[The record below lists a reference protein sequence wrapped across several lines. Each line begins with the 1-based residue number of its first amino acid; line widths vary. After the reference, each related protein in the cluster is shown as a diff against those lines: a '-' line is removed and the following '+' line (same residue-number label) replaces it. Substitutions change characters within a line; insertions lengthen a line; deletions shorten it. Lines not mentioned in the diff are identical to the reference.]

1 MAQQQS
7 TSRRRR
13 RRRLRALAAAVSSA
27 AVERARPWPGD
38 PFTNRSANEPDPE
51 ASAALLHKL
60 AQKPDGSVEPRE
72 LEELATRERAA
83 AESRDYRLAAQL
95 RDLQEVLRP
104 SSLKLRDCMPPTVD
118 EQYAFFLKQGFCV
131 LPDVL
136 APPQLREIQSAWERI
151 VPGVRAK
158 WKLEKRGGEGISGIK
173 FQKPPEGFPDIY
185 RTFFDI
191 PQLLEQDDAFLSLVD
206 CPKVVALLSRL
217 AGQGGLQPGS
227 EARGE
232 FSPYHGIAQCGGFQ
246 ARTIPPEGNG
256 DGYIS
261 WHRDK
266 PPADGWP
273 LPNYRVIK
281 VILNFW
287 DVGADGGATAVVRHH
302 ATIVSRHARHPC
314 RTFDYLV
321 TSIRRSH

>member
-1 MAQQQS
+1 MEARRRAIIGERMAQQQS
-7 TSRRRR
+7 TSRRRRR
-13 RRRLRALAAAVSSA
+13 RRRLRALAAAVSSG

-136 APPQLREIQSAWERI
+136 APPQLRS
-151 VPGVRAK
+151 V
-158 WKLEKRGGEGISGIK
+158 S
-173 FQKPPEGFPDIY
+173 
-185 RTFFDI
+185 
-191 PQLLEQDDAFLSLVD
+191 
-206 CPKVVALLSRL
+206 SRM
-217 AGQGGLQPGS
+217 
-227 EARGE
+227 
-232 FSPYHGIAQCGGFQ
+232 
-246 ARTIPPEGNG
+246 N
-256 DGYIS
+256 
-261 WHRDK
+261 
-266 PPADGWP
+266 PPARRAAASSAPPAPSSRTRRP
-273 LPNYRVIK
+273 LMPSAAPTLPARPSRPSASAPTMTPFK
-281 VILNFW
+281 Q
-287 DVGADGGATAVVRHH
+287 ADSFAV
-302 ATIVSRHARHPC
+302 
-314 RTFDYLV
+314 L
-321 TSIRRSH
+321 